1 MSGGRFDY
9 DQNKLQ
15 YLAEDIQEI
24 IDRSNSLNPS
34 DRHSPEIIARY
45 KEAAYNLERTY
56 QMVQRIDWL
65 ESQDDGPDSF
75 MERWDAEV
83 PPSWEETFKAKQ
95 PQQQSIAL
103 SDCCEATAVVA
114 GKPGSSQWYACPE
127 CYEPCD
133 VFIRT
138 TTTQPQ

>member
-9 DQNKLQ
+9 NQYKLQ

-24 IDRSNSLNPS
+24 IERNNPLNPG
-34 DRHSPEIIARY
+34 DRHSPEIIERY

-65 ESQDDGPDSF
+65 ESCDDGPEAF

-83 PPSWEETFKAKQ
+83 PPSWEEMLKSKQ
-95 PQQQSIAL
+95 PQP
-103 SDCCEATAVVA
+103 
-114 GKPGSSQWYACPE
+114 K
-127 CYEPCD
+127 
-133 VFIRT
+133 
-138 TTTQPQ
+138 

>member
-9 DQNKLQ
+9 NQHKLQ

-24 IDRSNSLNPS
+24 IERNNPLNPGDS
-34 DRHSPEIIARY
+34 HAPEIIARY
-45 KEAAYNLERTY
+45 KEAAYNLERVF

-65 ESQDDGPDSF
+65 ESCDDGPESF

-95 PQQQSIAL
+95 PL
-103 SDCCEATAVVA
+103 
-114 GKPGSSQWYACPE
+114 
-127 CYEPCD
+127 
-133 VFIRT
+133 
-138 TTTQPQ
+138 